1 MNLNVAFFITSVM
14 LGVGLAMDAFS
25 ISLVAGLSEPG
36 MKRRK
41 TAFISGTFA
50 FFQALMP
57 MLGWV
62 CVHTILEYFQA
73 VQKFIPVVAFLLLTY
88 IGVKMIIETRRPKD
102 EESCPLIKLTLGTI
116 LIQAVATSIDALS
129 VGFKIVE
136 YSFLEALVSALI
148 IAAVTFVICFA
159 GVIIGK
165 KTGTLLSGK
174 ANILG
179 GTILIVIG
187 LQILLDS
194 II

>member
-1 MNLNVAFFITSVM
+1 MNFNVAFFITSIM

-25 ISLVAGLSEPG
+25 VSLVAGLNEPG
-36 MKRRK
+36 MKKRK
-41 TAFISGTFA
+41 ISLVAGTFA

-62 CVHTILEYFQA
+62 CVHTVLEYFNA
-73 VQKFIPVVAFLLLTY
+73 VQKFIPIIAFLLLTY
-88 IGVKMIIETRRPKD
+88 IGVKMIIESRRPKD
-102 EESCPLIKLTLGTI
+102 EDSCPLIKLTFGAL
-116 LIQAVATSIDALS
+116 LLQAVATSIDALS

-136 YSFLEALVSALI
+136 YNFTEALVSAVV
-148 IAAVTFVICFA
+148 IALVTFVICFA
-159 GVIIGK
+159 GVILGK

-179 GTILIVIG
+179 GAILIIIG

-194 II
+194 IT

>member
-1 MNLNVAFFITSVM
+1 MNLNIAFFITSVM
-14 LGVGLAMDAFS
+14 LGLGLSMDAFS

-36 MKRRK
+36 IKKRK
-41 TAFISGTFA
+41 TALVAGTFS

-62 CVHTILEYFQA
+62 CVHTVLEYFEA
-73 VQKFIPVVAFLLLTY
+73 VQKYIPIVAFLLLTY
-88 IGVKMIIETRRPKD
+88 IGLKMIIETRRPKD
-102 EESCPLIKLTLGTI
+102 EDSCPLIKLTLGT
-116 LIQAVATSIDALS
+116 LLLQAVATSIDALS

-136 YSFLEALVSALI
+136 YSFAEALISAVI

-179 GTILIVIG
+179 GSILIIIG